1 LDHFDSLGGKAGLGV
16 HHQQDNLNTG
26 GRTQPQRSGLVK
38 RDVARAFFEMDKAN
52 MRGASFG
59 RSIYACFVLQ
69 ATDFDLLLH
78 AG

>member
-1 LDHFDSLGGKAGLGV
+1 
-16 HHQQDNLNTG
+16 
-26 GRTQPQRSGLVK
+26 
-38 RDVARAFFEMDKAN
+38 MDKAN